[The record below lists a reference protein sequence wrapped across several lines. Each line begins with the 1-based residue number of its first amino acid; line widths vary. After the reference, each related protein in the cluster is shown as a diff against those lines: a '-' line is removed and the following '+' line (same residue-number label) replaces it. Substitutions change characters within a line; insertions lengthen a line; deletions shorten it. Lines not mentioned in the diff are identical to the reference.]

1 MSPTI
6 PSTMD
11 RPHFIG
17 IGGAGMS
24 GIAKILAQRGA
35 RVAGSDAKDSE
46 TAEALRALGV
56 AVRIGHDARHLAA
69 DATCVVVSSA
79 IRAENPELAAAAER
93 GIPVVH
99 RSDALAA
106 LMDGT
111 RPIAVAGTHGK
122 TTTTSMLAV
131 SLTALGLDPS
141 YAIGGDLDAPGSNAH
156 HGGGEIFVAEADE
169 SDRSFH
175 KYAPEVAIV
184 LNVELDH
191 HANYASMD
199 EIYDSFETFV
209 GRIRPGGTLV
219 VSADQAG
226 ARELTA
232 RVRDIGGLNIVTVGE
247 VRGRRCAHHQDQP
260 AGSDQR
266 GHRPARRADA
276 HLHRLRARPPLRAQR
291 GGRARRRHRARHPR
305 AQPRLGARQVHRR
318 PAPPAAQ
325 GRGGRR
331 PGDRLLRPPPH
342 RDDRRPGGHQGRR
355 GRARVLVVFQPH
367 LFSRTRELGVEMGQA
382 LALADASVVLDIYP
396 AREDPIPG
404 ITSALI
410 IDAAT
415 AAGADVTAEH
425 DKDAIPDVIA
435 GMAKPGDL
443 VLTMG
448 AGDVTDLGPL
458 ILSRLGKPRTEEQRH
473 AVRSREVRRAVAR
486 GAVPPG
492 VHGPAPGRHR
502 AALRRRVHRHQDHRR
517 VLLPRLRRRA
527 VPLRHEVRVALR
539 LALLLRPGRLRGR
552 RTDRGP
558 QLGMVRTEVR
568 CAKCGSHLGHVFEG
582 EGYATPT
589 DQRYCINSISLRLQ
603 PADTN

>member
-35 RVAGSDAKDSE
+35 KVAGSDAKDSE

-175 KYAPEVAIV
+175 KYAPEVAII

-219 VSADQAG
+219 ISADQPG
-226 ARELTA
+226 AVELTS

-247 VRGRRCAHHQDQP
+247 SEGADLRITKINQRGLTSEVTVLLDGRMLTFTVSVPGRHYAHNAVAALAAGIALGTPARNLASALAKYTGVRRRLQLKGEAAGVQVIDSYAHHPTEMTADLE
-260 AGSDQR
+260 AIKGAVGGSS
-266 GHRPARRADA
+266 RPEV
-276 HLHRLRARPPLRAQR
+276 
-291 GGRARRRHRARHPR
+291 GG
-305 AQPRLGARQVHRR
+305 GS
-318 PAPPAAQ
+318 
-325 GRGGRR
+325 
-331 PGDRLLRPPPH
+331 
-342 RDDRRPGGHQGRR
+342 
-355 GRARVLVVFQPH
+355 RVLVVFQPH

-415 AAGADVTAEH
+415 AAGADVTTEH

-458 ILSRLGKPRTEEQRH
+458 ILSRLESQ
-473 AVRSREVRRAVAR
+473 
-486 GAVPPG
+486 
-492 VHGPAPGRHR
+492 
-502 AALRRRVHRHQDHRR
+502 
-517 VLLPRLRRRA
+517 
-527 VPLRHEVRVALR
+527 
-539 LALLLRPGRLRGR
+539 
-552 RTDRGP
+552 
-558 QLGMVRTEVR
+558 
-568 CAKCGSHLGHVFEG
+568 
-582 EGYATPT
+582 
-589 DQRYCINSISLRLQ
+589 N
-603 PADTN
+603 